1 MLQTTTKRISQNHIQ
16 EILATADIETNGDRP
31 WDLQL
36 HNQNFYQKVMNSG
49 SLGLGE
55 SYMEGWWDCT
65 RLDEFFARIL
75 RAKLHKHQINHS
87 WELGLEI
94 VKAKLWNLQSSS
106 RSFQVGERH
115 YDLGN
120 DLYQSMLDS
129 RLTYSC
135 GYWKNANNLEEA
147 QEAKLDL
154 ICRKL
159 NLEPGM
165 TLLDI
170 GCGWGSLMKHAAQKY
185 GVSCVGLTVSQ
196 EQLKLGEQLCEGLP
210 VKFLLQD
217 YRQFQGQFD
226 RVASVGMLEHA
237 GYKNYRL
244 FVQIVDRCLKDDGLF
259 LLQTIGNPESD
270 NYGEIWVNKYI
281 FPNGMLPSAVQISKA
296 IEELFV
302 IEDWHNFGHY
312 YDFTLMAWLEN
323 FTKNWDRIKSKHGDK
338 FYRMWKYYLCSMAG
352 SFRARNIHLWQI
364 VLSKNGIVGGY
375 QSVR

>member
-1 MLQTTTKRISQNHIQ
+1 MLQTTPKRTSQNYIQ
-16 EILATADIETNGDRP
+16 EILATVDIEINGDRP

-36 HNQNFYQKVMNSG
+36 HNRNFYQRVMNSG

-75 RAKLHKHQINHS
+75 RAKFHKHQINHS
-87 WELGLEI
+87 LQLRLEV

-106 RSFQVGERH
+106 RSFQVGEHH

-135 GYWKNANNLEEA
+135 GYWKNAINLEEA

-159 NLEPGM
+159 NLEQGM

-170 GCGWGSLMKHAAQKY
+170 GCGWGSLMKYAAQKY
-185 GVSCVGLTVSQ
+185 GVSCVGLTISQ
-196 EQLKLGEQLCEGLP
+196 EQLKLGERLCEGLP

-217 YRQFQGQFD
+217 YREFRGQFD
-226 RVASVGMLEHA
+226 RVASVGMFEHA

-244 FVQIVDRCLKDDGLF
+244 FMQIVDRCLKDDGLF

-281 FPNGMLPSAVQISKA
+281 FPNGMLPSAVQISQA

-302 IEDWHNFGHY
+302 IEDWHNFGHD

-323 FTKNWDRIKSKHGDK
+323 FAKNWNQIKSKYGGK

-375 QSVR
+375 QSLR